1 MKKASRNRRRGEK
14 SLLEKKRTNNH
25 LLLKRESAFSVALSV
40 GTSTMAQS
48 NNTHH
53 FNKTKRHSVMHNKTL
68 QPLE

>member
-14 SLLEKKRTNNH
+14 SLLEKKRNNH